1 MIYSGRLSALQLRP
15 WKVRPRR
22 EAESRAMEL
31 EAPVVEAD
39 PGRRLPRSGGGGG
52 EEEGPPV
59 GRTALLPCPNCDIQV
74 VHKLAQLLLPGLAAA
89 CVDSTLGSPSSSLA
103 VQLRAELV
111 RYVAH
116 RSSSPAEA
124 AEEDPIDRDD
134 PAEAL
139 AAFLD
144 DFAGSKRSV
153 VVSIAGWLP
162 YLGGGD
168 DGRDDRIEDL
178 VEEMEASR
186 FWPVDRR
193 EAVARDL
200 LRCLDDGGRFR
211 CRDELGTPE
220 ELADHVAA
228 RCGFRPV
235 RCRNQAQ
242 GCRAEVSAC
251 RADAHD
257 DACAFKLLPCEQR
270 CGVSVARR
278 QMDRHC
284 VTVCPMKLANCPFYQ
299 LGCESAFPACNLGS
313 HCAEFLRHHLRLLLA
328 PSRNG
333 AGHRDPEE
341 RLLRLEKCDSDGALR
356 QALDVRSLTNAL
368 AQLEKKMDAEDG
380 SSGYPGDGN
389 KEAMRAQD

>member
-1 MIYSGRLSALQLRP
+1 
-15 WKVRPRR
+15 
-22 EAESRAMEL
+22 MEM

-39 PGRRLPRSGGGGG
+39 PGRRITRGARGGGGGG
-52 EEEGPPV
+52 EGEGPV
-59 GRTALLPCPNCDIQV
+59 GRTTLLPCPNCDIQV

-116 RSSSPAEA
+116 RSSTPAG
-124 AEEDPIDRDD
+124 AEEDQDPIDRDD

-139 AAFLD
+139 AVFLD

-153 VVSIAGWLP
+153 AVSIAGWLP

-168 DGRDDRIEDL
+168 DGRDDRIDDL
-178 VEEMEASR
+178 VEEMEATR
-186 FWPVDRR
+186 FWPVERR

-200 LRCLDDGGRFR
+200 LRGLDAGGGRFR
-211 CRDELGTPE
+211 CREELGTPE
-220 ELADHVAA
+220 ELADHVAR

-235 RCRNQAQ
+235 RCRNHAQ

-257 DACAFKLLPCEQR
+257 EACAFKLLPCEQR
-270 CGVSVARR
+270 CGLAVARR

-284 VTVCPMKLANCPFYQ
+284 VTVCPMKLANCPFFQ

-313 HCAEFLRHHLRLLLA
+313 HCAEFLRPHLRLLLS
-328 PSRNG
+328 PSKIG
-333 AGHRDPEE
+333 ADRLDPEE
-341 RLLRLEKCDSDGALR
+341 RLLRLEKYDSDGALGE
-356 QALDVRSLTNAL
+356 ALDVRSLTNAL
-368 AQLEKKMDAEDG
+368 AQLEKKMNAEDG
-380 SSGYPGDGN
+380 SPGYTGDDN
-389 KEAMRAQD
+389 KEAVPTQDSNSAALH

>member
-1 MIYSGRLSALQLRP
+1 
-15 WKVRPRR
+15 
-22 EAESRAMEL
+22 MEL

-39 PGRRLPRSGGGGG
+39 PGRRITRGGGGGGGG
-52 EEEGPPV
+52 EGEDPV
-59 GRTALLPCPNCDIQV
+59 GRTTLLPCPNCDIQV

-116 RSSSPAEA
+116 RSSSPDE

-139 AAFLD
+139 AVFLD

-178 VEEMEASR
+178 VEEMETTR
-186 FWPVDRR
+186 FWPIERR

-200 LRCLDDGGRFR
+200 LRGLDADGRFR
-211 CRDELGTPE
+211 CRDELETHE

-257 DACAFKLLPCEQR
+257 EECAFKLLPCEQR
-270 CGVSVARR
+270 CGLAVARR

-313 HCAEFLRHHLRLLLA
+313 HCAEFLRHHLRLLLD
-328 PSRNG
+328 PNRIG
-333 AGHRDPEE
+333 AGRLDPEE

-356 QALDVRSLTNAL
+356 EALDVRSLTKAL
-368 AQLEKKMDAEDG
+368 AELEKKLDAEDG
-380 SSGYPGDGN
+380 SSGYTGDDN
-389 KEAMRAQD
+389 EEAMRTRDSNSAALH

>member
-1 MIYSGRLSALQLRP
+1 MCLR
-15 WKVRPRR
+15 
-22 EAESRAMEL
+22 
-31 EAPVVEAD
+31 
-39 PGRRLPRSGGGGG
+39 GGGGGGGGG
-52 EEEGPPV
+52 EEEGPV
-59 GRTALLPCPNCDIQV
+59 GRTTLLPCPNCDIQV

-111 RYVAH
+111 RYVVH
-116 RSSSPAEA
+116 RSSSPAE

-139 AAFLD
+139 AVFLD

-153 VVSIAGWLP
+153 VVSVTSWLP
-162 YLGGGD
+162 YLGGGA

-178 VEEMEASR
+178 VEEMETTR
-186 FWPVDRR
+186 FWPIDRR

-200 LRCLDDGGRFR
+200 LRGLDDGGRFR
-211 CRDELGTPE
+211 CRDELETPE

-235 RCRNQAQ
+235 RCRNQAH

-251 RADAHD
+251 RAEAHD
-257 DACAFKLLPCEQR
+257 EACAFKLLPCEQR
-270 CGVSVARR
+270 CGLAVARR

-284 VTVCPMKLANCPFYQ
+284 VTACPMKLANCPFYH

-313 HCAEFLRHHLRLLLA
+313 HCAEFLRPHLRLILS
-328 PSRNG
+328 PSKIG
-333 AGHRDPEE
+333 ADHRDPEE

-356 QALDVRSLTNAL
+356 EALDVRSLANAL

-380 SSGYPGDGN
+380 SSGYTGDDN
-389 KEAMRAQD
+389 KEAMPTQDSNSAALH